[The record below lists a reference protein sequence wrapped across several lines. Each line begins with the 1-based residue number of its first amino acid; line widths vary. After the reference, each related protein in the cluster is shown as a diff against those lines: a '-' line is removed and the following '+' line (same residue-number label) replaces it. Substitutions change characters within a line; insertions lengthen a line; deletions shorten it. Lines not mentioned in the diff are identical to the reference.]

1 MGRCT
6 LFDKIIESNDEVA
19 NISRT
24 SITEIKQHIYDDF
37 TYAWEKLPAKPVA
50 LGRFTK
56 WGALAF
62 RGKLQLFWL
71 AGTVPLGRG
80 IPPSLLMEVGRNWT
94 HLRLMRLNR
103 YKLIKM
109 PPPILRK

>member
-1 MGRCT
+1 MAYFRLISMWGDVPY
-6 LFDKIIESNDEVA
+6 FDKIIESNDEVA

-56 WGALAF
+56 WGLWHSVVNYNYS
-62 RGKLQLFWL
+62 GL

-80 IPPSLLMEVGRNWT
+80 IPPSLMEVGGT
-94 HLRLMRLNR
+94 GHI
-103 YKLIKM
+103 YA
-109 PPPILRK
+109 